1 MQEDNSGGAMVKQKL
16 TEFIIRSEEAADFA
30 EISALIYTSFL
41 RAQHRDG
48 TEQDLV
54 GRLRT
59 SAAFVPELALVA
71 EQGQNLIGY
80 LLLSEISIGKQT
92 ALALAP
98 LAVIPRCQKQG
109 VGAALIKRGH
119 ELARKLGYPC
129 IVVLRSDSY
138 YPKFGYQPA
147 EKFGII
153 APFEVPSN
161 YFMVYPLGDN
171 LTIQGQVNYP
181 PEFKL

>member
-71 EQGQNLIGY
+71 EQGQKLIGY

-129 IVVLRSDSY
+129 IVVLGSDSY